1 VQIRIRSV
9 LAGAAAL
16 AIATGILVGGGTAA
30 YAAVTPGW
38 ENDPNALGSITLYD
52 ASGAAITGGSINT
65 HPAAFYAQ
73 ASGPGRAGDSLAQ
86 LYLSTPR
93 VGVNPLS
100 WSKDVFSA
108 ATAYPNP
115 AAPANIKNSTLPV
128 STSTTTDFS
137 VADYLTEFPNTI
149 NQAGYTNLYEFR
161 LYTSSPSQ
169 LAGVTYYRL
178 DIQVDPAAGTWT
190 VVFPAPATPTSTT
203 LTASPAGPQP
213 HGTAVTLTAHVSPA
227 AAGGVHFFDGA
238 SDLGAGSYNAT
249 TGTATL
255 TVTPADGNHSFTAQ
269 FASTD
274 PAFSGSTSAAL
285 AYQIAKP
292 TSTTLTASPTS
303 PAPGDASGNA
313 SVTLTANVTPT
324 GLAGGVHFFDGTTD
338 LGAGTY
344 TAGTGVA
351 TLTTTINA
359 AGSPHQLV
367 ATFTPTDTTFSTST
381 SLVLS
386 YSVVPPNFGTA
397 GIPVNATDNTPPF
410 TGSLVLQVS
419 TGTKVDLTQVD
430 PTTPAG
436 HPVQAT
442 DPTGHR
448 HAWVFTGGLSGVS
461 VQDTRP
467 NQFGWTLNGQASD
480 FTGPT
485 AVSAK
490 NLGWAPAL
498 VATGSDAEGTLTAG
512 GSVDSILKTKT
523 SNGLSAPNVQAKAG
537 AGNGLGTQN
546 LSASLELRIPDTSPQ
561 GTYTSTLTLTLISP

>member
-1 VQIRIRSV
+1 M

-16 AIATGILVGGGTAA
+16 AITTGIIVGGGTAA
-30 YAAVTPGW
+30 YAAVTPAW
-38 ENDPNALGSITLYD
+38 ENDPNALGSLTFYD
-52 ASGAAITGGSINT
+52 ATGAAITGGST
-65 HPAAFYAQ
+65 EVHPAAVYAQ
-73 ASGPGRAGDSLAQ
+73 ASGPGRPGDSLAQ
-86 LYLSTPR
+86 LWLATPK

-108 ATAYPNP
+108 ATAYPNNG
-115 AAPANIKNSTLPV
+115 APANIKNSTLPV
-128 STSTTTDFS
+128 STSTNTDFS
-137 VADYLTEFPNTI
+137 IADYLTEFPNTI

-161 LYTSSPSQ
+161 VYTSSPSQ
-169 LAGVTYYRL
+169 LAGVTYYRT
-178 DIQVDPAAGTWT
+178 DIQVDPVAKTWT
-190 VVFPAPATPTSTT
+190 VVFPAPATATSTT
-203 LTASPAGPQP
+203 LTATPTSPQP
-213 HGTAVTLTAHVSPA
+213 HGTAVTLKAHVSPA

-238 SDLGAGSYNAT
+238 TDLGAGSYNAT
-249 TGTATL
+249 TGDATL
-255 TVTPADGNHSFTAQ
+255 TTTPADGNHTFKAQ
-269 FASTD
+269 FTSTD
-274 PAFSGSTSAAL
+274 PAFSGSTSPDL
-285 AYQIAKP
+285 AYSIAQP

-338 LGAGTY
+338 LGAGSY
-344 TAGTGVA
+344 TPGTGVA
-351 TLTTTINA
+351 TLTSTLDA
-359 AGSPHQLV
+359 AHSPHQLV
-367 ATFTPTDTTFSTST
+367 ATFTPTNTTFGPST

-410 TGSLVLQVS
+410 AGSLVLQVAA
-419 TGTKVDLTQVD
+419 GTKVDLTQVD

-467 NQFGWTLNGQASD
+467 DQFGWTLNGQASD
-480 FTGPT
+480 FAGPT
-485 AVSAK
+485 AISAK

-498 VATGSDAEGTLTAG
+498 VGAGSDAEGTVNAG
-512 GSVDSILKTKT
+512 ASVDSILKTKT
-523 SNGLSAPNVQAKAG
+523 SNGLSVPSTQAKAG

-546 LSASLELRIPDTSPQ
+546 LSASRPGPYRRSLPVHPAERTP
-561 GTYTSTLTLTLISP
+561 YR

>member
-1 VQIRIRSV
+1 MKFTKWLVAAAVVATGAATTLV
-9 LAGAAAL
+9 LLAAPSAGASA
-16 AIATGILVGGGTAA
+16 
-30 YAAVTPGW
+30 PGW
-38 ENDPNALGSITLYD
+38 EVDPNAQGSLTLYD
-52 ASGAAITGGSINT
+52 ASGAAITSGSINS
-65 HPAAFYAQ
+65 HPAAIYAQ
-73 ASGPGRAGDSLAQ
+73 ASGPGRPGDSMGQ
-86 LYLSTPR
+86 LYLATPR

-100 WSKDVFSA
+100 WSKDVMSA

-115 AAPANIKNSTLPV
+115 GAPANIKNSTLPV
-128 STSTTTDFS
+128 STSTAADLSF
-137 VADYLTEFPNTI
+137 ADYIGEFPNTI
-149 NQAGYTNLYEFR
+149 DQAGYTNLYEFR

-169 LAGVTYYRL
+169 LAGVTYYRI
-178 DIQVDPAAGTWT
+178 DVQVDPAAGTWT
-190 VVFPAPATPTSTT
+190 VVFPAPAQATT
-203 LTASPAGPQP
+203 TTITASPSSPQP
-213 HGTAVTLTAHVSPA
+213 HGTAVTLTAHVAPA

-255 TVTPADGNHSFTAQ
+255 TVNPADGNHSFTAQ
-269 FASTD
+269 FTSTD
-274 PAFSGSTSAAL
+274 PAFANSTSAPL

-292 TSTTLTASPTS
+292 TSVTLSASPNS

-344 TAGTGVA
+344 TPATGVA
-351 TLTTTINA
+351 TLTVTINA
-359 AGSPHQLV
+359 VGSPHLLV
-367 ATFTPTDTTFSTST
+367 ATFTPTDTTFSNAT

-397 GIPVNATDNTPPF
+397 GIPINATDDTPPF
-410 TGSLVLQVS
+410 AGSLTLQVAA
-419 TGTKVDLTQVD
+419 GTKVDLTQVD
-430 PTTPAG
+430 PTTAAG

-448 HAWVFTGGLSGVS
+448 HAWVFTGGLTGVS

-485 AVSAK
+485 AIPAK
-490 NLGWAPAL
+490 NLGWSPAL
-498 VATGSDAEGTLTAG
+498 VASGSDAEGTVTAG

-523 SNGLSAPNVQAKAG
+523 SNGLSVPSVQAKAG

-561 GTYTSTLTLTLISP
+561 GTYTSTLTLTLVSP